1 MALKIVLNDSKTK
14 ESYNVEVD
22 DKIRLS
28 LIGKKIKDELDLSF
42 IVPGLKGK
50 ITGGSDK
57 QGFPLSPKLDS
68 ERPKKILTKVGFG
81 FKSATKNGQRK
92 RVRVSGRIITENTQQ
107 VNVKI
112 IEGDTSTLKEKYPKK
127 EKTDEDKKTKKKKKK

>member
-22 DKIRLS
+22 DKTRLS
-28 LIGKKIKDELDLSF
+28 LIGKKIKDELDLSV

-68 ERPKKILTKVGFG
+68 ERPKKILTKIGFG
-81 FKSATKNGQRK
+81 FKSATKKGQRK

-112 IEGDTSTLKEKYPKK
+112 TEGDTSTLREKYPKK
-127 EKTDEDKKTKKKKKK
+127 EKTDEDKKSKKKKKK

>member
-1 MALKIVLNDSKTK
+1 MKIVLNDSKTK